1 MHKLDLWFDSRQF
14 TIAFVA
20 ATGDSTSVGKK
31 SQPVATARLEGGGVC
46 AERDH
51 RGMMVKKR
59 QTMSEGEA
67 ERVKV
72 SLDPLSPSDLERR
85 PAR

>member
-20 ATGDSTSVGKK
+20 ATGDSNSVGKK
-31 SQPVATARLEGGGVC
+31 SQPVATARLEGGC

-51 RGMMVKKR
+51 RGMMVQKAANDVGRKSR
-59 QTMSEGEA
+59 ET
-67 ERVKV
+67 
-72 SLDPLSPSDLERR
+72 
-85 PAR
+85 